1 MPAMLIANDAP
12 TFDEVAA
19 GYEAALN
26 EGLRL
31 SGEGPEYFA
40 ERRVAWT
47 AKLLAQ
53 HPTRSVLDFGCGVGL
68 AVPLLAKQFNAA
80 SVWGFDPSER
90 SIDRA
95 RGDLVDDRFRFTAHA
110 RELPPGV
117 IDLAYCNG
125 VFHHIPPD
133 DRAGALATIHCA
145 LRPGGWL
152 ALWENNPWNLGT
164 RWVMS
169 RIPFDRD
176 AQTLS
181 PPTARSIVRAA
192 GFRVRRTDSLFLFPH
207 ALRWLRPLESLVRS
221 LPLGGQYLVLCQKP
235 AAEHGA

>member
-1 MPAMLIANDAP
+1 MSASLIADEASS
-12 TFDEVAA
+12 FDDVAA
-19 GYEAALN
+19 RYEAALN

-47 AKLLAQ
+47 DRVLAGQ
-53 HPTRSVLDFGCGVGL
+53 AIQRILDFGCGVGL
-68 AVPLLAKQFNAA
+68 AVPQLARQFDAE
-80 SVWGFDPSER
+80 SVWGFDPSQR

-95 RGDLVDDRFRFTAHA
+95 RGDLVDERYFFTAHA
-110 RELPPGV
+110 RELPADE

-125 VFHHIPPD
+125 VFHHIPPE
-133 DRAGALATIHCA
+133 DRPGALATIYRA
-145 LRPGGWL
+145 MRPGGWF
-152 ALWENNPWNLGT
+152 ALWENNPWNPGT

-181 PPTARSIVRAA
+181 PLVARRMVRIA
-192 GFRVRRTDSLFLFPH
+192 GFDVRRTDSWFLFPH
-207 ALRWLRPLESLVRS
+207 ALRWLRPLESLVHRM
-221 LPLGGQYLVLCQKP
+221 PLGGQYLVLCQKP
-235 AAEHGA
+235 ATKGGA